1 MKIYNIINSIIF
13 ILLFSLITNAQ
24 QYVKGKVLGDDGKGL
39 PFANALLLNS
49 DDSKLIK
56 GAVTD
61 LNGDFMME
69 NIPAGSYIIN
79 ISFIGYN
86 TKSSELFVLKPN
98 STFTVPTISIS
109 ETVGLNEVIVKAKKP
124 LYQQK
129 IDRMV
134 INVAT
139 SPLSAGTTALEVLER
154 SPGVLVNRQDNS
166 ISLIGKEG
174 VNVMMNG
181 KLTYMPT
188 SSLVQLL
195 DGMSSDNIESI
206 ELITTPPANFDA
218 EGNAGYI
225 NIVLKQN
232 IDAGLNGSYSISG
245 GIGNGT
251 TTSDNINFNYR
262 KNRMNIF
269 GDYSF
274 LRREQS
280 SVWDFS
286 RSFLSSSN
294 VPTDLTTVTNRDPI
308 RRNHNLRLG
317 FDYQATE
324 KTIIGILVS
333 AFDNNWSMD
342 AFNTSEESE
351 NGQPTSFIE
360 IQNKEINS
368 LKNFRTNINL
378 RHDFK
383 KDGFIN
389 FDLDY
394 LLFDNDNP
402 NTYLNRYYDGNNNF
416 LEEEFTKSDK
426 VTPMTVAVGN
436 ADYSNQL
443 SEKLKIESG
452 IKAAFI
458 NFGNDVSVATLEG
471 LDFIEDPTLTSNS
484 DLEERILA
492 VYTSFGYKMSE
503 KTDIKLGLRYEH
515 TDSELISDTEGT
527 LVDRSYGELFPTA
540 YLSHKINDTLSF
552 GASYSRRISRPT
564 LREMAPF
571 VIFFDPST
579 FISGNPG
586 VQPALSDNVA
596 FTTNYLSYLLKFEY
610 SIEKGTIAR
619 FTPTIDEATN
629 RFTYKAANLD
639 RTKVFSITLGLPITI
654 TPWWKTQNSFTYLD
668 TRLENNS
675 EGFELKTEQSTFR
688 ANSSHTFNIAENFSS
703 EINMNYRGRGQFGY
717 SKTEAVFAMNIGFQK
732 KFSDKWGTL
741 KFSINDL
748 LDSRAFKSTTF
759 IPELN
764 LNTRNNLRFSNRTY
778 ILTYTRNFGDK
789 KIKKSRRRQ
798 TGAQEEINRTN

>member
-1 MKIYNIINSIIF
+1 M
-13 ILLFSLITNAQ
+13 
-24 QYVKGKVLGDDGKGL
+24 
-39 PFANALLLNS
+39 
-49 DDSKLIK
+49 
-56 GAVTD
+56 
-61 LNGDFMME
+61 
-69 NIPAGSYIIN
+69 
-79 ISFIGYN
+79 
-86 TKSSELFVLKPN
+86 
-98 STFTVPTISIS
+98 
-109 ETVGLNEVIVKAKKP
+109 
-124 LYQQK
+124 
-129 IDRMV
+129 
-134 INVAT
+134 
-139 SPLSAGTTALEVLER
+139 
-154 SPGVLVNRQDNS
+154 
-166 ISLIGKEG
+166 
-174 VNVMMNG
+174 
-181 KLTYMPT
+181 
-188 SSLVQLL
+188 
-195 DGMSSDNIESI
+195 
-206 ELITTPPANFDA
+206 
-218 EGNAGYI
+218 
-225 NIVLKQN
+225 
-232 IDAGLNGSYSISG
+232 
-245 GIGNGT
+245 
-251 TTSDNINFNYR
+251 
-262 KNRMNIF
+262 
-269 GDYSF
+269 
-274 LRREQS
+274 
-280 SVWDFS
+280 
-286 RSFLSSSN
+286 
-294 VPTDLTTVTNRDPI
+294 
-308 RRNHNLRLG
+308 
-317 FDYQATE
+317 
-324 KTIIGILVS
+324 
-333 AFDNNWSMD
+333 
-342 AFNTSEESE
+342 
-351 NGQPTSFIE
+351 
-360 IQNKEINS
+360 
-368 LKNFRTNINL
+368 NFRTNINL

-741 KFSINDL
+741 KFNINDL

>member
-1 MKIYNIINSIIF
+1 MKKFNIF
-13 ILLFSLITNAQ
+13 IVFVLFLLCNLTVNGQ
-24 QYVKGKVLGDDGKGL
+24 QTVQGKVIGDDGNAL

-49 DDSKLIK
+49 EDSKLVR

-61 LNGDFMME
+61 LNGDYIIE
-69 NIPAGSYIIN
+69 NIKAGKYKVTV
-79 ISFIGYN
+79 SFVGYN
-86 TKSSELFVLKPN
+86 TQSSKPFVLKSN
-98 STFTVPTISIS
+98 ATFTVPTITVS
-109 ETVGLNEVIVKAKKP
+109 ESVGLDEVTVRAKKP

-166 ISLIGKEG
+166 ISLVGKEG

-181 KLTYMPT
+181 KLSYMPT

-225 NIVLKQN
+225 NIVLKKN
-232 IDAGLNGSYSISG
+232 IDTGLNGSYSISG
-245 GIGNGT
+245 GVGNGT

-262 KNRMNIF
+262 KNRINIY

-274 LRREQS
+274 LRREQG

-286 RSFLSSSN
+286 RSFVSSSN
-294 VPTDLTTVTNRDPI
+294 IPTDLTTVTNRDPI

-342 AFNTSEESE
+342 AFNTSEEAE
-351 NGQPTSFIE
+351 NGVPTSFIE
-360 IQNKEINS
+360 IQNTEINS
-368 LKNFRTNINL
+368 LKRFRTNINL

-383 KDGFIN
+383 DDGFIN
-389 FDLDY
+389 FDVDY
-394 LLFDNDNP
+394 LVFDNDNP
-402 NTYLNRYYDGNNNF
+402 NTYLNSYYDGNYNF
-416 LEEEFTKSDK
+416 LEEEFTKSEK
-426 VTPMTVAVGN
+426 VTPMTVVVGN

-443 SEKLKIESG
+443 NKKLKIESG

-484 DLEERILA
+484 DLEERIFA
-492 VYTSFGYKMSE
+492 AYTSLGYNISE
-503 KTDIKLGLRYEH
+503 KTDIKLGLRFEH

-552 GASYSRRISRPT
+552 GASYSRRITRPT

-610 SIEKGTIAR
+610 SVEKGTIAR

-629 RFTYKAANLD
+629 RFTYQAANLD

-654 TPWWKTQNSFTYLD
+654 THWWKTQNSFTYLE

-703 EINMNYRGRGQFGY
+703 EINMNYRGPGQFGY
-717 SKTEAVFAMNIGFQK
+717 SKTEAIFAMNIGFQK

-741 KFSINDL
+741 KFSVNDL

-789 KIKKSRRRQ
+789 KIKSTRDRK
-798 TGAQEEINRTN
+798 TGAEDEINRTN